1 MGYTEFGK
9 YLKNYRSRNHMVLG
23 QMAQKLEMTTVRLF
37 DIQVGAR
44 ITDDEFHRLTDK
56 YSEIRGQMRIL
67 YHTIGLDRYDE
78 SRIID
83 GKYHIYRNRFCAPGS
98 QQLNYLHDLEK
109 LGYLTRK
116 KLPKWFFKVTEK
128 GFELLTD
135 ITGLKFEE
143 EK

>member
-98 QQLNYLHDLEK
+98 QLNYLHDLEK

-116 KLPKWFFKVTEK
+116 NLPMWFFKVTEK

>member
-9 YLKNYRSRNHMVLG
+9 YLINYRSRNHMIGG
-23 QMAQKLEMTTVRLF
+23 QMAQKLSMTVERLY

-44 ITDDEFHRLTDK
+44 ITDEEFRMLTDK
-56 YSEIRGQMRIL
+56 YSEVRIQMNIL
-67 YHTIGLDRYDE
+67 YHTIGLDRYDD

-83 GKYHIYRNRFCAPGS
+83 GKYYIYRNRFFAQGS
-98 QQLNYLHDLEK
+98 QLNHLHILEK
-109 LGYLTRK
+109 LGYLTRENS
-116 KLPKWFFKVTEK
+116 PKWYFKVTEK

-143 EK
+143 EE

>member
-1 MGYTEFGK
+1 MEYTEFGK
-9 YLKNYRSRNHMVLG
+9 YLINYRSRNHMIGG
-23 QMAQKLEMTTVRLF
+23 QMAQKLGMAVERLY

-44 ITDDEFHRLTDK
+44 ITDEEFRMLTDK

-67 YHTIGLDRYDE
+67 YHTIGLDRFDE

-109 LGYLTRK
+109 LGYLTREN
-116 KLPKWFFKVTEK
+116 LPMWFFKVTEK

-143 EK
+143 EE